1 LKLNEHIT
9 TIEDVEEVNA
19 RLHEQA
25 VQVGAETYQDRVKT
39 QATHCKF
46 GEGGICCKNCSM
58 GPCRITPKAPRGIC
72 GADAHAIAARNYA
85 RSVAAG
91 TSAHSDHTREL
102 LHVLHSAKPEGPY
115 TIKDEAKLKA
125 LAAEWDVK
133 TEGRDIYDVAHE
145 VAMVGLMEFGKP
157 EGFQLFTRRAPKERQ
172 ETWSKEGIL
181 PRAIDREIATVL
193 HMTHIGNTAMPEAL
207 IRQGLRASLSN
218 GWGGS
223 MIGTEITD
231 ILFGTPQE
239 RETTGDLGVLDGDR
253 VNIVVHGHDPAMSE
267 MVVAVCETKEMN
279 DLAKSVGAKGI
290 NVVGCCCTAN
300 EVAMRHGIPMAGNF
314 LQQENVILT
323 GVIELMCVD
332 VQCIFPAGATLA
344 ECFHTKFVTT
354 SPIARIPGAI
364 HVEFKTESALDQA
377 KDLVKMAIENFK
389 NRDAAKVYIPP
400 LKQKAVVGYPTDQ
413 IIRRLD
419 GVTNS
424 HVDVLGSYRPAIDA
438 IKSGVLRGAVGI
450 VGCNNPRVRPEF
462 SHVEIMKELLKNDI
476 LVVATG
482 CASQVATKYGL
493 MNNDSKWFCGDGLR
507 RVCTLVG
514 IPPILHMGACVD
526 ISRILR
532 LVAGISEDWGVPMPE
547 LPIVGCAPEWM
558 SEKAVSIANYVV
570 SSGIDVY
577 LGIEPQ
583 VTGSSEMMEW
593 ITQGTR
599 KITGAGFI
607 INTDPK
613 ELVQSIIEGIEAKR
627 TALGI

>member
-1 LKLNEHIT
+1 
-9 TIEDVEEVNA
+9 
-19 RLHEQA
+19 
-25 VQVGAETYQDRVKT
+25 
-39 QATHCKF
+39 
-46 GEGGICCKNCSM
+46 M
-58 GPCRITPKAPRGIC
+58 GPCRITPKASRGIC

-91 TSAHSDHTREL
+91 TSAHSDHAREL
-102 LHVLHSAKPEGPY
+102 LHVLHGAKPEGPY

-157 EGFQLFTRRAPKERQ
+157 DGFQLFTRRAPKERQ
-172 ETWSKEGIL
+172 EAWSKEGIL

-239 RETTGDLGVLDGDR
+239 RETTGDLGVLDNDR

-267 MVVAVCETKEMN
+267 MVVAVCEMKEMN
-279 DLAKSVGAKGI
+279 DLAKSAGAKGI

-323 GVIELMCVD
+323 GVVELMCVD

-389 NRDAAKVYIPP
+389 NRDAAKVYIPQ
-400 LKQKAVVGYPTDQ
+400 LKQEAVVGYPTDQ

-424 HVDVLGSYRPAIDA
+424 HVDALGSYRPAVDA

-476 LVVATG
+476 LIVATG

-613 ELVQSIIEGIEAKR
+613 ELVKSIIEGIEAKR